1 MNLNGRL
8 YGFPFFIYDLCGRML
23 TVTQLGVHF
32 GDRTLFEGLN
42 LFIGKRDR
50 IGLVGR
56 NGAGKSTLMYILAG
70 INKASEGTVSYPND
84 YRIGYLPQEM
94 KHNESATV
102 FEEAASAFAE
112 VKQLEE
118 RIVEITDEISTRLDY
133 ESNEYSALIDE
144 LTESNQ
150 RLDIIG
156 AGNLEENIQRIL
168 QGLGF
173 KPEDLHRQ
181 MNEFSGGWKMRV
193 ELAKLLLVNPNL
205 LLLDEPTNHLDIESI
220 EWLEGF
226 LNNYPGAILLI
237 SHDRMFLDTL
247 TERTIEISPYRL
259 YDFKAPYSKY
269 QVWREEERER
279 QLQAQKNQKKYIEET
294 QVLINKFRAKK
305 NKAAFAQSLIKKLDK
320 LERVEVD
327 ASDNAKIKFRF
338 PPAPRTGKVIFE
350 SKGLE
355 KSFGDLDVFTA
366 LDFIMARHDKVAF
379 VGKNGAGKTTL
390 TRILLDLES
399 YKGEFT
405 KGHNVDIGYYA
416 QNQAEELDG
425 KITVL
430 ETLEAEVTVES
441 NVNLRSMLGSFLF
454 SGEDVDKKVS
464 VLSGGEKARLALCK
478 LLLHP
483 YNVLILD
490 EPTNHLDLKSKSV
503 LKGALQA
510 FDGSLIVVSH
520 DRDFLSGL
528 TNFVYEVTPFGLKQY
543 IGDIKT
549 FLHAKHAES
558 IGAYE
563 ASKTGE
569 RMLGKGKK
577 SGGANGDSKGK
588 SKDSSS
594 NKDNYEN
601 RKAKDKAIRKLT
613 KKISR
618 LENSISDAEGK
629 MKSKNDEIASADPSD
644 RKKMTD
650 LSFEY
655 EEIQKQHDDSVSE
668 WENAIIEKEE
678 LEEVS

>member
-1 MNLNGRL
+1 
-8 YGFPFFIYDLCGRML
+8 ML

-42 LFIGKRDR
+42 LFIGKRER

-70 INKASEGTVSYPND
+70 INAPSEGTVSYPND

-94 KHNESATV
+94 DHNESATV

-112 VKQLEE
+112 IKQLEK
-118 RIVEITDEISTRLDY
+118 RIEEITDEISSRLDY
-133 ESNEYSALIDE
+133 ESDSYANLIDE
-144 LTESNQ
+144 LTEANQ

-156 AGNLEENIQRIL
+156 AGNLEEKIQRIL

-173 KPEDLHRQ
+173 KAEDFERK
-181 MNEFSGGWKMRV
+181 MSEFSGGWKMRV
-193 ELAKLLLVNPNL
+193 ELAKLLLTNPNL

-226 LNNYPGAILLI
+226 LKEYPGAILLI
-237 SHDRMFLDTL
+237 SHDRMFLDNL
-247 TERTIEISPYRL
+247 TARTVEISPFRL

-269 QVWREEERER
+269 QVWREEERDR
-279 QLQAQKNQKKYIEET
+279 QVQAQKNQKKYVEET
-294 QVLINKFRAKK
+294 QILINKFRAKK

-327 ASDNAKIKFRF
+327 SADNAKIKFRF

-350 SKGLE
+350 GKGMA
-355 KSFGDLDVFTA
+355 KSFGDLEVFKE

-390 TRILLDLES
+390 TRILLGLEA
-399 YKGEFT
+399 YDGELIN
-405 KGHNVDIGYYA
+405 GHNVDIGYYA

-430 ETLEAEVTVES
+430 ETLEAEMTVDS

-490 EPTNHLDLKSKSV
+490 EPTNHLDLKSKAV
-503 LKGALQA
+503 LKDALDN
-510 FDGSLIVVSH
+510 FDGSMIVVSH
-520 DRDFLSGL
+520 DRDFLSSL
-528 TNFVYEVTPFGLKQY
+528 TQFVYEVTPTGLKQY

-563 ASKTGE
+563 SSKTGE
-569 RMLGKGKK
+569 RVLGKGKQ
-577 SGGANGDSKGK
+577 SGANKGGVTEKNDSDNKIDYK
-588 SKDSSS
+588 KKKDL
-594 NKDNYEN
+594 E
-601 RKAKDKAIRKLT
+601 KAI
-613 KKISR
+613 KKVSKKVNR
-618 LENSISDAEGK
+618 LEKLVSEAETELENKNKEISEL
-629 MKSKNDEIASADPSD
+629 ASED
-644 RKKMTD
+644 RKVMTD
-650 LSFEY
+650 LSYEF
-655 EEIQKQHDDSVSE
+655 EEIQKRHDKLLSE
-668 WENAIIEKEE
+668 WEVALIE
-678 LEEVS
+678 LEEQESQLKD

>member
-1 MNLNGRL
+1 
-8 YGFPFFIYDLCGRML
+8 ML

-42 LFIGKRDR
+42 LFIGKRER

-56 NGAGKSTLMYILAG
+56 NGAGKSTLMHILAG
-70 INKASEGTVSYPND
+70 INVPSEGTVSYPND
-84 YRIGYLPQEM
+84 YMIGYLPQEM
-94 KHNESATV
+94 DHNELSTV
-102 FEEAASAFAE
+102 FDESASAFAE
-112 VKQLEE
+112 IKKLEE
-118 RIVEITDEISTRLDY
+118 RIVEITNEISTRLDY
-133 ESNEYSALIDE
+133 ESTEYSRLIDE

-156 AGNLEENIQRIL
+156 AGNLEEKIQRIL

-173 KPEDLHRQ
+173 KPEDLERK
-181 MNEFSGGWKMRV
+181 MSEFSGGWKMRV
-193 ELAKLLLVNPNL
+193 ELAKLLLTNPNL

-226 LNNYPGAILLI
+226 LKNYSGAILLI
-237 SHDRMFLDTL
+237 SHDRMFLDNL
-247 TERTIEISPYRL
+247 TERTIEISPFRL
-259 YDFKAPYSKY
+259 YDFKAPYTKY
-269 QVWREEERER
+269 QIWREEERDR

-320 LERVEVD
+320 LEIVD
-327 ASDNAKIKFRF
+327 VDSADNAKIKFRF
-338 PPAPRTGKVIFE
+338 PPAPRTGKVIFDAKGLGKSFNE
-350 SKGLE
+350 LNVFKGLE
-355 KSFGDLDVFTA
+355 FM
-366 LDFIMARHDKVAF
+366 MARRDKVAF

-399 YKGEFT
+399 HDGELI

-430 ETLEAEVTVES
+430 QTLEAEVTIES
-441 NVNLRSMLGSFLF
+441 KVNLRSMLGSFLF

-490 EPTNHLDLKSKSV
+490 EPTNHLDLKSKTV
-503 LKGALQA
+503 LKDALEN

-528 TNFVYEVTPFGLKQY
+528 TEFVYEVTPTGLRQY
-543 IGDIKT
+543 IGDIKI

-569 RMLGKGKK
+569 RVIGKGKNTKLENNSKK
-577 SGGANGDSKGK
+577 SDSTIKIDYK
-588 SKDSSS
+588 K
-594 NKDNYEN
+594 KKELE
-601 RKAKDKAIRKLT
+601 KAIKKVD
-613 KKISR
+613 KKINR
-618 LENSISDAEGK
+618 LEKSVAEAEKELELKNQVISEVD
-629 MKSKNDEIASADPSD
+629 SADM
-644 RKKMTD
+644 KLMTN
-650 LSFEY
+650 LSYEF
-655 EEIQKQHDDSVSE
+655 EEIQKRHDSFIME
-668 WENAIIEKEE
+668 WENALILKEE
-678 LEEVS
+678 LEDQLS

>member
-1 MNLNGRL
+1 
-8 YGFPFFIYDLCGRML
+8 ML
-23 TVTQLGVHF
+23 TLTQLGVHF

-42 LFIGKRDR
+42 LFIGKRER

-56 NGAGKSTLMYILAG
+56 NGAGKSTLMHILAG
-70 INKASEGTVSYPND
+70 INVPSEGTVSYPND
-84 YRIGYLPQEM
+84 YMIGYLPQEM
-94 KHNESATV
+94 DHNELSTV
-102 FEEAASAFAE
+102 FDESASAFSE
-112 VKQLEE
+112 IKKLEE
-118 RIVEITDEISTRLDY
+118 RIVEITNEISTRLDY
-133 ESNEYSALIDE
+133 ESTEYSRLIDE

-156 AGNLEENIQRIL
+156 AGNLEEKIQRIL

-173 KPEDLHRQ
+173 KPEDLERK
-181 MNEFSGGWKMRV
+181 MSEFSGGWKMRV
-193 ELAKLLLVNPNL
+193 ELAKLLLTNPNL

-226 LNNYPGAILLI
+226 LKNYSGAILLI
-237 SHDRMFLDTL
+237 SHDRMFLDNL
-247 TERTIEISPYRL
+247 TERTIEISPFRL
-259 YDFKAPYSKY
+259 YDFKAPYTKY
-269 QVWREEERER
+269 QIWREEERDR

-320 LERVEVD
+320 LEIVD
-327 ASDNAKIKFRF
+327 VDSADNAKIKFRF
-338 PPAPRTGKVIFE
+338 PPAPRTGKVIFDAKGLGKSFNE
-350 SKGLE
+350 LNVFKGLE
-355 KSFGDLDVFTA
+355 FM
-366 LDFIMARHDKVAF
+366 MARRDKVAF

-399 YKGEFT
+399 HDGELI

-430 ETLEAEVTVES
+430 QTLEAEVTIES
-441 NVNLRSMLGSFLF
+441 KVNLRSMLGSFLF

-490 EPTNHLDLKSKSV
+490 EPTNHLDLKSKTV
-503 LKGALQA
+503 LKDALEN

-528 TNFVYEVTPFGLKQY
+528 TEFVYEVTPTGLRQY
-543 IGDIKT
+543 IGDIKI

-569 RMLGKGKK
+569 RVIGKGKNSKLENNSKK
-577 SGGANGDSKGK
+577 SDSTIKIDYK
-588 SKDSSS
+588 K
-594 NKDNYEN
+594 KKELE
-601 RKAKDKAIRKLT
+601 KAIKKVD
-613 KKISR
+613 KKINR
-618 LENSISDAEGK
+618 LEKSVAEAENELELKNQVISEVD
-629 MKSKNDEIASADPSD
+629 SADM
-644 RKKMTD
+644 KLMTN
-650 LSFEY
+650 LSYEF
-655 EEIQKQHDDSVSE
+655 EEIQKRHDSFIME
-668 WENAIIEKEE
+668 WENALILKEE
-678 LEEVS
+678 LEDQLS

>member
-1 MNLNGRL
+1 
-8 YGFPFFIYDLCGRML
+8 ML

-32 GDRTLFEGLN
+32 GERTLFEGLN
-42 LFIGKRDR
+42 LFIGKRER

-56 NGAGKSTLMYILAG
+56 NGAGKSTLMHILAG
-70 INKASEGTVSYPND
+70 INAPTEGTVSYPND
-84 YRIGYLPQEM
+84 YKIGYLPQEM
-94 KHNESATV
+94 DHNESSTV
-102 FEEAASAFAE
+102 FDESASAFAE
-112 VKQLEE
+112 IKKLEE

-133 ESNEYSALIDE
+133 EAIEYSRLIDE
-144 LTESNQ
+144 LTEANQ

-156 AGNLEENIQRIL
+156 AGNLEEKIQRIL

-173 KPEDLHRQ
+173 KAEDMERK
-181 MNEFSGGWKMRV
+181 MGEFSGGWKMRV
-193 ELAKLLLVNPNL
+193 ELAKLLLTNPNL

-226 LNNYPGAILLI
+226 LKNYAGAILLI

-247 TERTIEISPYRL
+247 TERTIEISPFRL
-259 YDFKAPYSKY
+259 YDFKAPYTKY
-269 QVWREEERER
+269 QVWREEERDR

-320 LERVEVD
+320 LKIVDVD
-327 ASDNAKIKFRF
+327 AGDNAKIKFRF
-338 PPAPRTGKVIFE
+338 PPAPRTGKVIFDAKGLGKSFHE
-350 SKGLE
+350 LNVFKGLE
-355 KSFGDLDVFTA
+355 
-366 LDFIMARHDKVAF
+366 FIMARKDKVAF

-390 TRILLDLES
+390 TRILLNLES
-399 YKGEFT
+399 YEGELI

-441 NVNLRSMLGSFLF
+441 KVNLRSMLGSFLF

-490 EPTNHLDLKSKSV
+490 EPTNHLDLKSKTV
-503 LKGALQA
+503 LKDALEN

-528 TNFVYEVTPFGLKQY
+528 TEFVYEVTPTGLRQY
-543 IGDIKT
+543 IGDIKM

-569 RMLGKGKK
+569 RVIEKARNRKLDEQPTK
-577 SGGANGDSKGK
+577 SDSKIKIDYKKKKELEK
-588 SKDSSS
+588 SIKKV
-594 NKDNYEN
+594 N
-601 RKAKDKAIRKLT
+601 
-613 KKISR
+613 KKINR
-618 LENSISDAEGK
+618 LEKLVSEAEKELETKNKIISEVDSTD
-629 MKSKNDEIASADPSD
+629 MKL
-644 RKKMTD
+644 MTN
-650 LSFEY
+650 LSYEF
-655 EEIQKQHDDSVSE
+655 EEIQNRHDRLLTD
-668 WENAIIEKEE
+668 WENALIEKEE
-678 LEEVS
+678 LENQL

>member
-1 MNLNGRL
+1 
-8 YGFPFFIYDLCGRML
+8 ML

-42 LFIGKRDR
+42 LFIGKRER

-56 NGAGKSTLMYILAG
+56 NGAGKSTLMHILAG
-70 INKASEGTVSYPND
+70 INVPSEGTVSYPND
-84 YRIGYLPQEM
+84 YMIGYLPQEM
-94 KHNESATV
+94 DHNELSTV
-102 FEEAASAFAE
+102 FDESASAFSE
-112 VKQLEE
+112 IKKLEE
-118 RIVEITDEISTRLDY
+118 RIVEITNEISTRLDY
-133 ESNEYSALIDE
+133 ESTEYSRLIDE

-156 AGNLEENIQRIL
+156 AGNLEEKIQRIL

-173 KPEDLHRQ
+173 KPEDLQRK
-181 MNEFSGGWKMRV
+181 MSEFSGGWKMRV
-193 ELAKLLLVNPNL
+193 ELAKLLLTNPNL

-226 LNNYPGAILLI
+226 LKNYSGAILLI
-237 SHDRMFLDTL
+237 SHDRMFLDNL
-247 TERTIEISPYRL
+247 TERTIEISPFRL
-259 YDFKAPYSKY
+259 YDFKAPYTKY
-269 QVWREEERER
+269 QIWREEERDR

-320 LERVEVD
+320 LEIVD
-327 ASDNAKIKFRF
+327 VDSADNAKIKFRF
-338 PPAPRTGKVIFE
+338 PPAPRTGKVIFDAKGLGKSFNE
-350 SKGLE
+350 LNVFKGLE
-355 KSFGDLDVFTA
+355 FM
-366 LDFIMARHDKVAF
+366 MARRDKVAF

-390 TRILLDLES
+390 TRILLNLES
-399 YKGEFT
+399 HDGELI

-430 ETLEAEVTVES
+430 QTLEAEVTIES
-441 NVNLRSMLGSFLF
+441 KVNLRSMLGSFLF

-490 EPTNHLDLKSKSV
+490 EPTNHLDLKSKTV
-503 LKGALQA
+503 LKDALEN

-528 TNFVYEVTPFGLKQY
+528 TEFVYEVTPTGLRQY
-543 IGDIKT
+543 IGDIKI

-569 RMLGKGKK
+569 RVIGKGKNTKLENNSKK
-577 SGGANGDSKGK
+577 SDSTIKIDYK
-588 SKDSSS
+588 K
-594 NKDNYEN
+594 KKELE
-601 RKAKDKAIRKLT
+601 KAIKKVD
-613 KKISR
+613 KKINR
-618 LENSISDAEGK
+618 LEKSVAEAEKELELKNQVISEVD
-629 MKSKNDEIASADPSD
+629 SADM
-644 RKKMTD
+644 KLMTN
-650 LSFEY
+650 LSYEF
-655 EEIQKQHDDSVSE
+655 EEIQKRHDSFIME
-668 WENAIIEKEE
+668 WENALILKEE
-678 LEEVS
+678 LEDQLS

>member
-1 MNLNGRL
+1 
-8 YGFPFFIYDLCGRML
+8 ML

-42 LFIGKRDR
+42 LFIGKRER

-56 NGAGKSTLMYILAG
+56 NGAGKSTLMHILAG
-70 INKASEGTVSYPND
+70 INVPSEGTVSYPND
-84 YRIGYLPQEM
+84 YMIGYLPQEM
-94 KHNESATV
+94 DHNELSTV
-102 FEEAASAFAE
+102 FDESASAFAE
-112 VKQLEE
+112 IKKLEE
-118 RIVEITDEISTRLDY
+118 RIVEITNEISTRLDY
-133 ESNEYSALIDE
+133 ESTEYSRLIDE

-156 AGNLEENIQRIL
+156 AGNLEEKIQRIL

-173 KPEDLHRQ
+173 KPEDLQRK
-181 MNEFSGGWKMRV
+181 MGEFSGGWKMRV
-193 ELAKLLLVNPNL
+193 ELAKLLLTNPNL

-226 LNNYPGAILLI
+226 LKNYSGAILLI
-237 SHDRMFLDTL
+237 SHDRMFLDNL
-247 TERTIEISPYRL
+247 TERTIEISPFRL
-259 YDFKAPYSKY
+259 YDFKAPYTKY
-269 QVWREEERER
+269 QIWREEERDR

-320 LERVEVD
+320 LEIVDVD
-327 ASDNAKIKFRF
+327 AADNAKIKFRF
-338 PPAPRTGKVIFE
+338 PPAPRTGKVIFDAKGLGKSFNE
-350 SKGLE
+350 LNVFKGLE
-355 KSFGDLDVFTA
+355 FM
-366 LDFIMARHDKVAF
+366 MARRDKVAF

-399 YKGEFT
+399 HDGELI

-430 ETLEAEVTVES
+430 QTLEAEVTIES
-441 NVNLRSMLGSFLF
+441 KVNLRSMLGSFLF

-490 EPTNHLDLKSKSV
+490 EPTNHLDLKSKTV
-503 LKGALQA
+503 LKDALEN

-528 TNFVYEVTPFGLKQY
+528 TEFVYEVTPTGLRQY
-543 IGDIKT
+543 IGDIKI

-569 RMLGKGKK
+569 RVIGKGKNSKLENNSKK
-577 SGGANGDSKGK
+577 SDSTIKIDYK
-588 SKDSSS
+588 K
-594 NKDNYEN
+594 KKELE
-601 RKAKDKAIRKLT
+601 KAIKKVD
-613 KKISR
+613 KKINR
-618 LENSISDAEGK
+618 LEKSVAEAENELELKNQVISEVD
-629 MKSKNDEIASADPSD
+629 SADM
-644 RKKMTD
+644 KLMTN
-650 LSFEY
+650 LSYEF
-655 EEIQKQHDDSVSE
+655 EEIQKRHDSFIME
-668 WENAIIEKEE
+668 WENALILKEE
-678 LEEVS
+678 LEDQLS

>member
-1 MNLNGRL
+1 
-8 YGFPFFIYDLCGRML
+8 ML

-32 GDRTLFEGLN
+32 GERTLFEGLN
-42 LFIGKRDR
+42 LFIGKRER

-56 NGAGKSTLMYILAG
+56 NGAGKSTLMHILAG
-70 INKASEGTVSYPND
+70 INAPSEGTVSYPND

-94 KHNESATV
+94 DHNETSTV
-102 FEEAASAFAE
+102 FDESASAFAE
-112 VKQLEE
+112 IKELED

-133 ESNEYSALIDE
+133 ENIEYSRLIDE
-144 LTESNQ
+144 LTEANQ

-156 AGNLEENIQRIL
+156 AGNLEEKIQRIL

-173 KPEDLHRQ
+173 KPEDLERK
-181 MNEFSGGWKMRV
+181 MGEFSGGWKMRV
-193 ELAKLLLVNPNL
+193 ELAKLLLTNPNL

-226 LNNYPGAILLI
+226 LKNYAGAILLI

-247 TERTIEISPYRL
+247 TERTIEISPFRL
-259 YDFKAPYSKY
+259 YDFKAAYTKY
-269 QVWREEERER
+269 QVWREEERDR

-320 LERVEVD
+320 LEIVDVD
-327 ASDNAKIKFRF
+327 AADNAKIKFRF
-338 PPAPRTGKVIFE
+338 PPAPRTGKVIFDAKGLGKSFNE
-350 SKGLE
+350 LNVFKGLE
-355 KSFGDLDVFTA
+355 FM
-366 LDFIMARHDKVAF
+366 MARRDKVAF

-399 YKGEFT
+399 HEGELI

-416 QNQAEELDG
+416 QNQAEELEG

-430 ETLEAEVTVES
+430 ETLEAEVTIES
-441 NVNLRSMLGSFLF
+441 KVNLRSMLGSFLF
-454 SGEDVDKKVS
+454 SGEDVEKKVS

-490 EPTNHLDLKSKSV
+490 EPTNHLDLKSKTV
-503 LKGALQA
+503 LKDALEN

-528 TNFVYEVTPFGLKQY
+528 TEFVYEVTPTGLRQY
-543 IGDIKT
+543 IGDIKI

-569 RMLGKGKK
+569 RVIGKGKNNRIEKNSKK
-577 SGGANGDSKGK
+577 SDSNIKIDYKKKKELEK
-588 SKDSSS
+588 SIKKVD
-594 NKDNYEN
+594 
-601 RKAKDKAIRKLT
+601 
-613 KKISR
+613 KKINR
-618 LENSISDAEGK
+618 LEKSVSEAEKELEIKNKVISEVDSTD
-629 MKSKNDEIASADPSD
+629 MKL
-644 RKKMTD
+644 MTN
-650 LSFEY
+650 LSYEF
-655 EEIQKQHDDSVSE
+655 EEIQKRHDRLLTD
-668 WENAIIEKEE
+668 WENALIEKEK
-678 LEEVS
+678 LEA

>member
-1 MNLNGRL
+1 
-8 YGFPFFIYDLCGRML
+8 ML

-42 LFIGKRDR
+42 LFIGKRER

-56 NGAGKSTLMYILAG
+56 NGAGKSTLMHILAG
-70 INKASEGTVSYPND
+70 INVPSEGTVSYPND
-84 YRIGYLPQEM
+84 YMIGYLPQEM
-94 KHNESATV
+94 DHNELSTV
-102 FEEAASAFAE
+102 FDESASAFSE
-112 VKQLEE
+112 IKKLEE
-118 RIVEITDEISTRLDY
+118 RIVEITNEISTRLDY
-133 ESNEYSALIDE
+133 ESTEYSRLIDE

-156 AGNLEENIQRIL
+156 AGNLEEKIQRIL

-173 KPEDLHRQ
+173 KPEDLQRK
-181 MNEFSGGWKMRV
+181 MGEFSGGWKMRV
-193 ELAKLLLVNPNL
+193 ELAKLLLTNPNL

-226 LNNYPGAILLI
+226 LKNYSGAILLI
-237 SHDRMFLDTL
+237 SHDRMFLDNL
-247 TERTIEISPYRL
+247 TERTIEISPFRL
-259 YDFKAPYSKY
+259 YDFKAPYTKY
-269 QVWREEERER
+269 QIWREEERDR

-320 LERVEVD
+320 LEIVD
-327 ASDNAKIKFRF
+327 VDSADNAKIKFRF
-338 PPAPRTGKVIFE
+338 PPAPRTGKVIFDAKGLGKSFNE
-350 SKGLE
+350 LNVFKGLE
-355 KSFGDLDVFTA
+355 FM
-366 LDFIMARHDKVAF
+366 MARRDKVAF

-399 YKGEFT
+399 HDGELI

-430 ETLEAEVTVES
+430 QTLEAEVTIES
-441 NVNLRSMLGSFLF
+441 KVNLRSMLGSFLF

-490 EPTNHLDLKSKSV
+490 EPTNHLDLKSKTV
-503 LKGALQA
+503 LKDALEN

-528 TNFVYEVTPFGLKQY
+528 TEFVYEVTPTGLRQY
-543 IGDIKT
+543 IGDIKI

-569 RMLGKGKK
+569 RVIGKGKNTKLENNSKK
-577 SGGANGDSKGK
+577 SDSTIKIDYK
-588 SKDSSS
+588 K
-594 NKDNYEN
+594 KKELE
-601 RKAKDKAIRKLT
+601 KAIKKVD
-613 KKISR
+613 KKINR
-618 LENSISDAEGK
+618 LEKSVAEAENELELKNQVISEVD
-629 MKSKNDEIASADPSD
+629 SADM
-644 RKKMTD
+644 KLMTN
-650 LSFEY
+650 LSYEF
-655 EEIQKQHDDSVSE
+655 EEIQKRHDSFIME
-668 WENAIIEKEE
+668 WENALILKEE
-678 LEEVS
+678 LEDQLS